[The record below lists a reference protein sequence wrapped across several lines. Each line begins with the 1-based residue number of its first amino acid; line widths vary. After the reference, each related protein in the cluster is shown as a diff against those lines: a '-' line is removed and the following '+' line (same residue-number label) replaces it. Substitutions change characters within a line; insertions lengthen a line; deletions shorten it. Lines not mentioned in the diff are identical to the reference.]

1 MKLIERY
8 VYACIRHLPKNIRDD
23 VSQELTSEIETMIDE
38 HKVNGTNEREAIQ
51 MTLESLGDPKQLA
64 SQYIDKPTYLIGPL
78 YYPTFIMVSKI
89 VLLAVT
95 IGLTV
100 AFFVRTFLQTQ
111 PIGYSIVGEYLASIF
126 SGGVQSI
133 AWVVF
138 IFVLLE
144 RADDASFKKEITANS
159 WSVDQLPEL
168 PALKKSLRSE
178 GIVGLIFTL
187 IFFILLNTRLE
198 WFSAFI
204 ISNGTQSTSIPMFNL
219 ASKNDWLLLFNVSL
233 LFSVV
238 VHFWYIIKP
247 YPTPKQFFSLVT
259 LELISLVI
267 IVIAFQIYSPLNP
280 ELFIQLTPTNQ
291 TLIDLWGQV
300 VGNAGW
306 YIGFFGLL
314 GITLD
319 SISYIKNKR

>member
-23 VSQELTSEIETMIDE
+23 VSLELTSEIETMIDE
-38 HKVNGTNEREAIQ
+38 HKENGLSDREAIQ
-51 MTLESLGDPKQLA
+51 MTLEALGDPKQLA
-64 SQYIDKPTYLIGPL
+64 SQYIDKPNYLIGPL

-111 PIGYSIVGEYLASIF
+111 PMDYSIIGEYLASIF
-126 SGGVQSI
+126 SGGVQSV
-133 AWVVF
+133 AWVIF

-144 RADDASFKKEITANS
+144 RADDASFKKEIKADD

-168 PALKKSLRSE
+168 PALKKSLRTE
-178 GIVGLIFTL
+178 GIVGLVFTL
-187 IFFILLNTRLE
+187 IFFVLLNTRIE
-198 WFSAFI
+198 WFSAFV
-204 ISNGTQSTSIPMFNL
+204 ISNGTTSASVPMFNL
-219 ASKNDWLLLFNVSL
+219 ASKNDWLLLFNISL
-233 LFSVV
+233 LVSAV

-247 YPTPKQFFSLVT
+247 YPSPKQFFSLVAI
-259 LELISLVI
+259 ELISLVI
-267 IVIAFQIYSPLNP
+267 VVMAFQIYTPLNP
-280 ELFIQLTPTNQ
+280 ELFIQLTPNNQ
-291 TLIDLWGQV
+291 TLIDLWKTV
-300 VGNAGW
+300 VGNVGW

-314 GITLD
+314 GIFID
-319 SISYIKNKR
+319 SITYIKNKG